1 MDSFYLLIVVLLGI
15 LAVSDLVVGVSND
28 AVNFL
33 NSAFGSKVAKRRT
46 ILIVASVGILL
57 GAISSDGMMEI
68 ARKGIFNPEMFVFA
82 EIMVIF
88 ISVMLSDIILL
99 DLFNTFGM
107 PTSTT
112 VSIMFELLGAAF
124 VMAVIKLMS
133 NGESFGTITEYL
145 NWSNAILI
153 ISGIFLSVFIA
164 FTVGMVSQFL
174 FRLLFSFDLKKSLKT
189 VGPFFGG
196 FALAV
201 ITYFLLFKGLKNSSF
216 IGDGLRGWMTENTLA
231 FIGVLFA
238 IWTVI
243 CLVLVRL
250 FKVNVLKFIV
260 LAGTFALAMAFAGN
274 DLVNFIGVPLAGFS
288 SYEFYT
294 SSGVAPTDLNMSVL
308 GEKAQANT
316 WMLLGAGAIM
326 ILTLWLSKKSAA
338 VTETEINL
346 SRQDSGKERFRSS
359 FVSRLIVR
367 GGMRFGELSSAL
379 LPKKALEGI
388 THRMDNEAVEIDNE
402 SAFDLLRAS
411 VNLMVASIL
420 IAIATSLKMPLST
433 TYVSFM
439 VAMGTSLADKAW
451 DRDSAVYRV
460 SGVINVIS
468 GWLLT
473 ALLAFTTAGII
484 ALLLHF
490 FQMYALIGLVM
501 LVIFLVYK
509 TNVAFKKR
517 AAKKSEISELF
528 GKEII
533 TPEELYLESEQK
545 IGVAL
550 QEVGTLIQKVID
562 ALGSESKRKIEK
574 VSVEVYDFKERYENL
589 YGNFYSIL
597 KKIDTTGEEEGL
609 LYSHVINQLQ
619 NLGQSVEFITNKSF
633 DHLQNYHKPLGSTK
647 SENLQK
653 ITTLMNDY
661 FDMAADVMA
670 KHTVHEDFSR
680 LQKEKKNLKKK
691 IAKLEVEEIRAIKK
705 VKHIK
710 KDRILYFSI
719 ILEVRDLIDTGFA
732 LMETFEKSLDSEE
745 ESNR

>member
-1 MDSFYLLIVVLLGI
+1 MDTFYILIVALLGI
-15 LAVSDLVVGVSND
+15 LAITDLVVGVSND

-33 NSAFGSKVAKRRT
+33 NSAFGSKVAKRRVVLT
-46 ILIVASVGILL
+46 IASIGILL
-57 GAISSDGMMEI
+57 GAVSSDGMMEI
-68 ARKGIFNPEMFVFA
+68 ARKGIFNPQMFLFS
-82 EIMVIF
+82 EIMIIF
-88 ISVMLSDIILL
+88 IAVMLSDIILL

-124 VMAVIKLMS
+124 IMTIIKLIS
-133 NGESFGTITEYL
+133 NNDSFFAITEYL
-145 NWSNAILI
+145 NWTNAILI

-164 FTVGMVSQFL
+164 FTVGVISQFL
-174 FRLLFSFDLKKSLKT
+174 FRLMFSFDLQKSLKT

-201 ITYFLLFKGLKNSSF
+201 ITYFLLFKGLKNSVF
-216 IGDGLRGWMTENTLA
+216 IGKELKLFITESSFL
-231 FIGVLFA
+231 FIGILLLF
-238 IWTVI
+238 WTII
-243 CLVLVRL
+243 CLILVRL
-250 FKVNVLKFIV
+250 FKVNILKFIV

-288 SYEFYT
+288 SYKHYI
-294 SSGVAPTDLNMSVL
+294 SSGISADNLNMSFL
-308 GEKAQANT
+308 EEEAQADT
-316 WMLLGAGAIM
+316 FMLLLAGGIM

-346 SRQDSGKERFRSS
+346 SRQDTGKERFKSNLL
-359 FVSRLIVR
+359 SRIIVL
-367 GGMRFGELSSAL
+367 GGMKFGELGSAL
-379 LPKKALEGI
+379 LPRKTMESI
-388 THRMDNEAVEIDNE
+388 NSRMDNETIEIDNN

-420 IAIATSLKMPLST
+420 IAIATSFKMPLST

-484 ALLLHF
+484 ALLLHLF
-490 FQMYALIGLVM
+490 NIYALVGLVLLIVFM
-501 LVIFLVYK
+501 IYK

-517 AAKKSEISELF
+517 SSNKSEISDLF

-550 QEVGTLIQKVID
+550 QEVATLIQKVID
-562 ALGSESKRKIEK
+562 ALSSESKKKIEK
-574 VSVEVYDFKERYENL
+574 ISIKVQYFNERYENL
-589 YGNFYSIL
+589 YGNFYSVL
-597 KKIDTTGEEEGL
+597 KKIDTTGEKEGL

-633 DHLQNYHKPLGSTK
+633 DHLQNYHKPLSNSK
-647 SENLQK
+647 SNNLQK
-653 ITTLMNDY
+653 ITNLMNNY
-661 FDMAADVMA
+661 FDMIAKVMA
-670 KHTVHEDFSR
+670 NHTIQDDLLR
-680 LQKEKKNLKKK
+680 LKKEKKIIKKK
-691 IAKLEVEEIRAIKK
+691 IAKLELEEIRAIKK

-719 ILEVRDLIDTGFA
+719 ILEIRDLIDTGFS
-732 LMETFEKSLDSEE
+732 LMETFEKPLDGEE
-745 ESNR
+745 